1 MFIDN
6 FSYRNGRIN
15 FCEESTNSLFIFTT
29 PSHLVVS
36 SPEEEQ
42 LIVDNDSHGA
52 DALFSLAPHCASPCT
67 AHNKTVFVV
76 PLWVESSSNTIAMLA
91 GMSLGVGVGADVT
104 GSIDRVVDDD
114 DVVVVGVDSMSLL
127 SPGSLPLAG
136 ARPARPVS
144 LLSRNFVL
152 WFLRHPPTDL
162 VHLVVGSAEPRFV
175 VVVVVIVVV
184 FVGVVPSLP
193 LCTIHKGIGLV
204 DRSVV
209 LFLSSMIGT
218 QRRSALHYPVGGSPH
233 S

>member
-42 LIVDNDSHGA
+42 LIVDNDSHAA

-76 PLWVESSSNTIAMLA
+76 PLWVESSANTIAMLA
-91 GMSLGVGVGADVT
+91 RMSLGVGVGADVT
-104 GSIDRVVDDD
+104 GSIDRLVDDD
-114 DVVVVGVDSMSLL
+114 DVVVVDSMALL
-127 SPGSLPLAG
+127 SPGSLPLTG

-144 LLSRNFVL
+144 LSSLNFVL
-152 WFLRHPPTDL
+152 WLLRHPPTDL
-162 VHLVVGSAEPRFV
+162 VHLVGAAEPRFV